1 MSEKKKANVYYMNA
15 RSSHMNESLVVKMMA
30 VAEAAG
36 IESIISPG
44 DVVGIK
50 LHMGE
55 WNNTA
60 YIRPVYV
67 RQLVDK
73 IKQLGGKPF
82 VTDCTCLP
90 YMPYASRTTALDYQL
105 TAERNGF
112 TSAALG
118 APVIIADGWVGNDDV
133 RVDLP
138 EGVILKEQYI
148 GAAIAHCDALIV
160 LTHFKGH
167 PMGTFGG
174 AIKNVGVGCASK
186 RGKLNLH
193 MGQHPK
199 YGVSA
204 GEYYPQMCK
213 GKACEKWKQCVDSCP
228 TDALEI
234 TETSIIW
241 HKERCIGCW
250 DHIFAS
256 MCPTFLGM
264 NLRDGLEA
272 AGAGIADSALAT
284 VKTIGREK
292 MLFINLAIDITPWCD
307 CISWSDTQ
315 IISDLG
321 VFASNDIVA
330 IDKCCLDLA
339 KAAPGMKNS
348 IAELK
353 GAMDPGIAKFAS
365 CGSILSVSENIQINT
380 GVLNGMGTNLYRRK
394 DAKKIPDLRYNLKSK
409 PIGPELK
416 KAFLKQPMIPEGG
429 FKREETID
437 LERLRWPMD
446 EGKKA
451 EDE

>member
-1 MSEKKKANVYYMNA
+1 MSEKKKATVHYLNA

-36 IESIISPG
+36 LEETIDSG
-44 DVVGIK
+44 DVVAIK

-60 YIRPVYV
+60 YLRPVYV

-73 IKQLGGKPF
+73 IKDLGGKPF

-90 YMPYASRTTALDYQL
+90 YMPYATRTNALDYLL

-112 TSAALG
+112 SSATLG
-118 APVIIADGWVGNDDV
+118 APVIIADGWLGTDDV

-148 GAAIAHCDALIV
+148 GAAIAHADALIV

-174 AIKNVGVGCASK
+174 SIKNVGVGCASK

-199 YGVSA
+199 YGASA

-213 GKACEKWKQCVDSCP
+213 GKECDKWEQCIDSCP
-228 TDALEI
+228 VEALEMRDQI
-234 TETSIIW
+234 YW

-284 VKTIGREK
+284 VKNKGREK
-292 MLFINLAIDITPWCD
+292 ILFINLAIDISPWCD
-307 CISWSDTQ
+307 CVSWSDQ
-315 IISDLG
+315 AIIADLG
-321 VFASNDIVA
+321 VFASKDIVA
-330 IDKCCLDLA
+330 IDKCCLDMA
-339 KAAPGMKNS
+339 KAAPGLKDS
-348 IAELK
+348 VAELK
-353 GAMDPGIAKFAS
+353 GALEGGTVKFAS
-365 CGSILSVSENIQINT
+365 CGSLLSVSENIQINT
-380 GVLNGMGTNLYRRK
+380 GVFNGMGTHRYNLK
-394 DAKKIPDLRYNLKSK
+394 EAKKIPDLRYNMKAK
-409 PIGPELK
+409 PIGPELN
-416 KAFLKQPMIPEGG
+416 KAFKKVWPIPEGG
-429 FKREETID
+429 FKREQEID
-437 LERLRWPMD
+437 LDRLRWPL
-446 EGKKA
+446 E
-451 EDE
+451 ES